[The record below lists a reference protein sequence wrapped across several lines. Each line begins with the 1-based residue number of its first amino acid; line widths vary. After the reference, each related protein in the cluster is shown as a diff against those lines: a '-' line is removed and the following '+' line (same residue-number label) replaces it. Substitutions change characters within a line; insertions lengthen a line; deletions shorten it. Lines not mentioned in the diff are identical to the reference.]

1 MLNFKL
7 ILDAVCAY
15 KNQIRPFAQP
25 TCQHCLPRKTFCNQ
39 GHRFSMHSKAIV
51 IGSGMGGLA
60 AAQVLS
66 RHFEQVVVV
75 ERDRPQPLMHWSAL
89 DAAIMQ
95 EGARPGV
102 KQVSHGSMHACNQGL
117 HGGPASSST
126 AVGPSAA
133 VATAAVLSQRV
144 LHNLVQQLMR
154 DLDRIMHSNIRCM
167 CKCQLGGLCTL
178 HGMGPDTGCP
188 PASATTALLA
198 GLRVLSST

>member
-1 MLNFKL
+1 
-7 ILDAVCAY
+7 
-15 KNQIRPFAQP
+15 
-25 TCQHCLPRKTFCNQ
+25 
-39 GHRFSMHSKAIV
+39 MHSKAIV

-154 DLDRIMHSNIRCM
+154 DLDSIMHSNIRCM
-167 CKCQLGGLCTL
+167 CKCQAVGRAV
-178 HGMGPDTGCP
+178 H
-188 PASATTALLA
+188 TARDGA
-198 GLRVLSST
+198 GH